1 MTLAEITDK
10 IQKLAEKHSGQFQG
24 KANFKFEEGI
34 VHLDDTVSP
43 TVVINDEKDAPF
55 TIIMTAENFDK
66 ILTGDL
72 NVMMAFMTGKLKIEG
87 DKGAAMKLTALF

>member
-1 MTLAEITDK
+1 MTLEEVTGK
-10 IQKLAEKHSGQFQG
+10 IQKLADKHAGQFGG
-24 KANFKFEEGI
+24 KANFKFDEGV

-43 TVVINDEKDAPF
+43 TLIVNEERDAPF
-55 TIIMTAENFDK
+55 SIKMKSDDFVK

>member
-1 MTLAEITDK
+1 MTIEEVTAKIEALAAQHGGKFEN
-10 IQKLAEKHSGQFQG
+10 
-24 KANFKFEEGI
+24 KANFQFEDGV

-43 TVVINDEKDAPF
+43 AVVVNEARDAAF
-55 TIIMTAENFDK
+55 TIKMAAEDFGK
-66 ILTGDL
+66 VLSGDL

>member
-1 MTLAEITDK
+1 MTLEEITGK
-10 IQKLAEKHSGQFQG
+10 IQKLADKHSGQFAG
-24 KANFKFEEGI
+24 KANFKFDEGV

-43 TVVINDEKDAPF
+43 TLVINEEKEAPF
-55 TIIMTAENFDK
+55 AIKMAADDFNK

-72 NVMMAFMTGKLKIEG
+72 NVMMAFMSGKLKIEG

>member
-1 MTLAEITDK
+1 MTLEEITGK
-10 IQKLAEKHSGQFQG
+10 IKKLADKHSGKFQG
-24 KANFKFEEGI
+24 KANFKFDEGV

-43 TVVINDEKDAPF
+43 TVVINEEKEAPF
-55 TIIMTAENFDK
+55 SIKMTADDFDK

>member
-1 MTLAEITDK
+1 MTLEEITGK
-10 IQKLAEKHSGQFQG
+10 IQKLADRHSGQFAG
-24 KANFKFEEGI
+24 KANFKFDEGV

-43 TVVINDEKDAPF
+43 TLVINEERDAPF
-55 TIIMTAENFDK
+55 AIKMSADDFNK

-72 NVMMAFMTGKLKIEG
+72 NVMMAFMSGKLKIEG

>member
-1 MTLAEITDK
+1 MTLEEITGK
-10 IQKLAEKHSGQFQG
+10 IQKLADKHSGQFAG
-24 KANFKFEEGI
+24 KANFKFEDGV

-43 TVVINDEKDAPF
+43 TVVVNEEREAPF
-55 TIIMTAENFDK
+55 AIKMNADDFNK

-72 NVMMAFMTGKLKIEG
+72 NVMMAFMSGKLKIEG